1 MHDFLSKLQRLLAD
15 FRRRRV
21 FRVAAVYAV
30 VAFVLLEV
38 MDALFPAL
46 LLPDWAD
53 TLVAVLLIVGFP
65 VAVIL
70 AWAYDITPEGVKRT
84 PAEGGS
90 APTLDRADASPVD
103 TRARRAAE
111 SIAVLPFVNLSGEP
125 ESEYLSDGITEELIN
140 ALNQIS
146 MRSSREAFGRAAIVS
161 ESTCSWL
168 TPGMASTSGR
178 GATIDNSRTSSSCR
192 TRSPGRFS
200 TLCAASC
207 PAARVRR

>member
-1 MHDFLSKLQRLLAD
+1 MHEFLSKLQRLLAD

-70 AWAYDITPEGVKRT
+70 AWAYDIT
-84 PAEGGS
+84 S
-90 APTLDRADASPVD
+90 
-103 TRARRAAE
+103 
-111 SIAVLPFVNLSGEP
+111 
-125 ESEYLSDGITEELIN
+125 
-140 ALNQIS
+140 
-146 MRSSREAFGRAAIVS
+146 RS
-161 ESTCSWL
+161 
-168 TPGMASTSGR
+168 
-178 GATIDNSRTSSSCR
+178 
-192 TRSPGRFS
+192 
-200 TLCAASC
+200 
-207 PAARVRR
+207 